1 MALPPII
8 KFPNLLLKK
17 ISLPVIKFDSRLSR
31 VVSNMVKA
39 MRKDLGIGLAAVQI
53 GKLQRIVIA
62 EFDTKKFDED
72 LPSIPLT
79 VLVNPKI
86 VKASKIKTVM
96 EEGCLSF
103 PRLELA
109 IERPE
114 AVEIEAQDVKG
125 KKIKLTADGL
135 LSRILQHEIDHLDGM
150 ILTQKAQPEAYR
162 VVFMGTPAYS
172 LPTLETIKKMGLT
185 VPLVVSETDKPLG
198 RTKKLKP
205 PAVKEWAL
213 KNEIPVYQP
222 ESLKTEQALIP
233 IENAR
238 PHFIVLISYGK
249 ILPKEFLDIPPL
261 GALNL
266 HGSIL
271 PKLRGASPIQNAI
284 LQGLEKT
291 GVTLMIMNE
300 KMDEGEI
307 VATKALN
314 IEKDDNARSLGEK
327 MSALSSQLLKE
338 ALLPYLKDELIPQ
351 KQNHKQAS
359 YTKLLKKEDGE
370 IDWRKSAQEIERQIR
385 AYCVWPKSYTII
397 SGRRLI
403 IHKTKLVDEKLV
415 LEEVQIEGKKPMKFD
430 QFIRGNQKMLTEFQK
445 IDKIKIE

>member
-1 MALPPII
+1 MT
-8 KFPNLLLKK
+8 
-17 ISLPVIKFDSRLSR
+17 KFDQKLSQ
-31 VVSNMVKA
+31 VVSDMVKA
-39 MRKDLGIGLAAVQI
+39 MRKDMGIGLAAVQI
-53 GKLQRIVIA
+53 GKLQRIVIV

-72 LPSIPLT
+72 LPSIPLK

-86 VKASKIKTVM
+86 VKSSPVKTVM

-103 PRLELA
+103 PKLELA

-114 AVEIEAQDVKG
+114 GVEIEAQDVKG

-135 LSRILQHEIDHLDGM
+135 LGRILQHEIDHLDGM

-172 LPTLETIKKMGLT
+172 LPALEAIKEMGLAI
-185 VPLVVSETDKPLG
+185 PLIVTETDKPIG
-198 RTKKLKP
+198 RTQKLKP

-222 ESLKTEQALIP
+222 ESLKTEQSLVP

-238 PHFIVLISYGK
+238 PHFIILISYGK
-249 ILPKEFLDIPPL
+249 ILPKELLDIAPL

-271 PKLRGASPIQNAI
+271 PQLRGASPIQSAI

-291 GVTLMIMNE
+291 GITLMIMNE

-314 IEKDDNARSLGEK
+314 IEKDDDAKSLGEK
-327 MSALSSQLLKE
+327 MSALSAQLLKE
-338 ALLPYLKDELIPQ
+338 SLMPYLKGELIPQ
-351 KQNHKQAS
+351 KQNHREAS

-370 IDWRKSAQEIERQIR
+370 IDWHQSAQEIERQIR
-385 AYCVWPKSYTII
+385 AYSVWPKSYTII
-397 SGRRLI
+397 DGKRLI
-403 IHKTKLVDEKLV
+403 IHKAKPEEQKLV
-415 LEEVQIEGKKPMKFD
+415 LEEIQMEGKKPMKFD
-430 QFIRGNQKMLTEFQK
+430 EFARGNEKMLTKLQK
-445 IDKIKIE
+445 IDKIKID